1 VNVTI
6 EDFRSEHR
14 DAFKALNLAWIST
27 HWEPEPEDYKALDA
41 PESYILEPGG
51 HILLA
56 LAGGDVVG
64 TCALIAMTDG
74 YELAKMAVSEAARGA
89 GIGERLG
96 RAAIER
102 ASTLGARRLFLE
114 SNTVLEPA
122 IRLYRKLGFV
132 EIKGPPSP
140 YARANIQ
147 MELRLAAGPQ
157 SAR

>member
-1 VNVTI
+1 MHVTI

-27 HWEPEPEDYKALDA
+27 HWEPEAEDFKALDA

-51 HILLA
+51 QILLA
-56 LAGGDVVG
+56 LGDGEVIG
-64 TCALIAMTDG
+64 TCALIAIEDG
-74 YELAKMAVSEAARGA
+74 FELAKMAVSESARGT

-102 ASTLGARRLFLE
+102 ARELGAARVFLE

-122 IRLYRKLGFV
+122 ITLYRKLGFV
-132 EIKGPPSP
+132 EIDGPSSP

-147 MELRLAAGPQ
+147 MELKL
-157 SAR
+157 S